1 MGVWHRDL
9 KPENVLLSEEGHVK
23 LTDFGTA
30 KVVGSVDSAAA
41 AAAVAGNDSGDDDD
55 DGRNPKRKNS
65 FVGTAEY
72 VAPEV
77 LQNKAAG
84 PEADLWSFGCVLFQV
99 RSFDYAVRCGESQHL
114 AMIRNSLPQFSTLSR
129 SHFLCRVSAMLFT
142 LLHKNLGIFIISTFY
157 FALRLRA
164 LFSPARQML
173 AGRPPFRG
181 ASEYLTFQC
190 ILNRELHFPD
200 SVTPTARD
208 LIESLL
214 VRVGQALFSC
224 VFSLVHGFVLS
235 PDCRDSNSYSA

>member
-1 MGVWHRDL
+1 MLVFPYLPAAFSHLHSYENYRIRLALKSRVFSNFVLILPLLVDKADSMGVWHRDL

-41 AAAVAGNDSGDDDD
+41 AASGAGHDSGDDDD
-55 DGRNPKRKNS
+55 DDRNPRRKNS

-84 PEADLWSFGCVLFQV
+84 PEADLWSYGCVLF
-99 RSFDYAVRCGESQHL
+99 
-114 AMIRNSLPQFSTLSR
+114 
-129 SHFLCRVSAMLFT
+129 
-142 LLHKNLGIFIISTFY
+142 
-157 FALRLRA
+157 
-164 LFSPARQML
+164 QML

-214 VRVGQALFSC
+214 VRGA
-224 VFSLVHGFVLS
+224 VFVYFLVL
-235 PDCRDSNSYSA
+235 